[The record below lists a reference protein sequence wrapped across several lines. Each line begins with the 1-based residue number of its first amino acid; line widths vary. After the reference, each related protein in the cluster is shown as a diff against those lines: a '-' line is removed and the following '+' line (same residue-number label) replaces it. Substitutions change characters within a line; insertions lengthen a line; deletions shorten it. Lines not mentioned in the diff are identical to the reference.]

1 MCLGLISADGEFW
14 QQQRRFLLN
23 HKFGLESWGR
33 EEQELRI
40 RHEVLDALN
49 VLSIDCKLSLDLSDY
64 LSASLANIIYSI
76 IMTTRFRHGNFRL
89 NRFIEQFDEGLMLY
103 TDTRSMFSMSKTVEK
118 LKQHRE
124 TMLAFVGGIFDDHK
138 QCLDRNKPRDLV
150 DNYLVEIEQGTTEQ
164 TFSSRDPE
172 TQLKQILLD
181 IFSAGVE
188 PVKTTLL
195 WTFIHVLRNP
205 EVKVINVLVTK
216 MNITSALYAEM
227 ETINLINSV
236 FS

>member
-23 HKFGLESWGR
+23 HRFGLESWGR
-33 EEQELRI
+33 KEQELRI

-49 VLSIDCKLSLDLSDY
+49 ALAIDCKLSLDLSNY
-64 LSASLANIIYSI
+64 LSASLANIICSI
-76 IMTTRFRHGNFRL
+76 IMSTRFRHGDFRL
-89 NRFIEQFDEGLMLY
+89 NRFIEKFDEGLMLY
-103 TDTRSMFSMSKTVEK
+103 TDTRCMFSMSKTVEK

-124 TMLAFVGGIFDDHK
+124 SMLAFVGGIVDDHK
-138 QCLDRNKPRDLV
+138 QCLDRNKPQDLV
-150 DNYLVEIEQGTTEQ
+150 DNYLVEIEQCREQGTTEQ
-164 TFSSRDPE
+164 TFGSRDPE

-205 EVKVINVLVTK
+205 EVKVINVLVAK
-216 MNITSALYAEM
+216 MNITSALYVEM
-227 ETINLINSV
+227 ETINFIN
-236 FS
+236 